1 MTRISPSARLFALCM
16 AAALTTS
23 AAFAHEPD
31 KGDKSAKGTQDT
43 PQAAHS
49 MAGHSEGSM
58 ELHRIMK
65 SGSQMPMPMSGDV
78 DQDFAT
84 MMTMHHEQAIKMS
97 EVLLQHGKAP
107 ELKEL
112 ARKMQ
117 ASQREEI
124 KKMAPHTK

>member
-1 MTRISPSARLFALCM
+1 MNRIRTPACLLALCV
-16 AAALTTS
+16 ATAFAGST
-23 AAFAHEPD
+23 AFAHERD
-31 KGDKSAKGTQDT
+31 KNNQATQDKPT
-43 PQAAHS
+43 ASHS
-49 MAGHSEGSM
+49 MAGHSQGSM
-58 ELHRIMK
+58 ELHRIMEEGK
-65 SGSQMPMPMSGDV
+65 QRPMPMSGNV

-97 EVLLQHGKAP
+97 DVLLQHGKSP

-124 KKMAPHTK
+124 KKMAPYRK

>member
-1 MTRISPSARLFALCM
+1 MTRIHSSTRLTVLCAVTAM
-16 AAALTTS
+16 ATS
-23 AAFAHEPD
+23 MAFAHEPD
-31 KGDKSAKGTQDT
+31 KRNQATQDK
-43 PQAAHS
+43 PAASHS
-49 MAGHSEGSM
+49 MAGHSQGSM
-58 ELHRIMK
+58 ELHHVMEDGR
-65 SGSQMPMPMSGDV
+65 QRRLPMSGNV

-97 EVLLQHGKAP
+97 DVLLQHGKSP